1 MRFQLLPV
9 FFDCIGICERLGK
22 WFGERIRERFGIRCP
37 LGLGYCF
44 CNR

>member
-9 FFDCIGICERLGK
+9 LRIGICERLGK